1 VIQPHGEREVV
12 GTATNKTSFKISESD
27 TAHIMIV
34 LRDAIYS
41 DKVLAVMRE
50 YGANAQD
57 SHRDPAAAP
66 GARERPIVVRLPTLS
81 DPTLQISD
89 HGPGLSHGA
98 VMRLFT
104 QYGAST
110 KRDQADATGYIG
122 IGCKAGFAYSDSFTV
137 TSRHGGASPVYSAV
151 LDESDRGEMRL
162 LDESPCEP
170 GDTGLTIWLPVRPGD
185 VEEFRSKAPQVFRY
199 YDPQPI
205 VLLGDERLPLGDGAC
220 DVVRGCAWTA
230 VMGCV
235 SYPIEV
241 GQLKVPEYVRQSGGV
256 ARFPLGQLSVSASR
270 EALRY
275 DERTRTALARGLCA
289 LVDAHAARLVQ
300 GAEGLNDWE
309 KRLRFA
315 GMGLFAPLLQAA
327 SFDGVFH
334 EVVLFPRRSRGEEK
348 MKVRFSSEK
357 MVVSTSARI
366 VFHDD
371 ARAIA
376 GYNLDSHAVVARK
389 TPGSTHEEAWE
400 ELQAVL
406 AQQRLCGLPVV
417 RASSLP
423 WGSPGTAGS
432 RGPQTRH
439 RGRVFRLLPG
449 EPAPGAPP
457 SARWE
462 RLDRDPQP
470 GDLFVPIMGFRPHPW
485 FWGRYAS
492 ACRAFAAFGLQH
504 PPVYG
509 YRVLGEDSKVPGTD
523 YADWL
528 KTAYSVV
535 RASRPDLDDLY
546 HISRYSNVQCD
557 SSSPRLVGEML
568 GDDHPIAA
576 LARTALQA
584 RRSRIGMH
592 GAQENLIVYAGTLAR
607 LAGKDGDPDYS
618 CLDRYPLLRQRANE
632 FLSSANLGEW
642 MEYVLAVDAAI
653 GAGYRHGAWR
663 ERAKAAEAAKMA
675 EAAKQAQAKQAQAT
689 KRPARASKTSKTN
702 GRKAEET
709 P

>member
-1 VIQPHGEREVV
+1 MVEPRSEREVS
-12 GTATNKTSFKISESD
+12 GTSSEVERFKISEENA
-27 TAHIMIV
+27 AHVMGV

-41 DKVLAVMRE
+41 DKVLAVLRE

-57 SHRDPAAAP
+57 SHRDPAAPP
-66 GARERPIVVRLPTLS
+66 GARERPIEVRLPTLG

-89 HGPGLSHGA
+89 FGPGLSHEA

-110 KRDQADATGYIG
+110 KRAQADATGFIG
-122 IGCKAGFAYSDSFTV
+122 IGCKSAFAYSDSFV
-137 TSRHGGASPVYSAV
+137 VVSRNGGRVRTYAAV
-151 LDESDRGEMRL
+151 LDPSDRGEMHLVDDRPAE
-162 LDESPCEP
+162 DP
-170 GDTGLTIWLPVRPGD
+170 GDTGLTVRVPVRPGD
-185 VEEFRSKAPQVFRY
+185 VEEFRAKAPGVFRY

-205 VLLGDERLPLGDGAC
+205 VWVGDERLPLGDGAC
-220 DVVRGCAWTA
+220 DVVRGCSWTA

-241 GQLKVPEYVRQSGGV
+241 GHLKVPEYVRRSGGV
-256 ARFPLGQLSVSASR
+256 VRFPLGAISVSASR

-275 DERTRTALARGLCA
+275 DERTRDALARGLCA

-300 GAEGLNDWE
+300 GAEGLSDWE

-315 GMGLFAPLLQAA
+315 GMGLFAPLLRAA

-334 EVVLFPRRSRGEEK
+334 EAVFFPRRARGEEK
-348 MKVRFSSEK
+348 MKVRFSSDLK
-357 MVVSTSARI
+357 VCPDARI

-376 GYNLDSHAVVARK
+376 GYNLDPHAVVARK

-406 AQQRLCGLPVV
+406 AEQRLGGLPVV

-423 WGSPGTAGS
+423 WGSPGTAGG

-492 ACRAFAAFGLQH
+492 ACRAFAAFGLEH

-528 KTAYSVV
+528 KTAYSIV
-535 RASRPDLDDLY
+535 RAIRPDLDDLY
-546 HISRYSNVQCD
+546 HISRYSNVHCD

-568 GDDHPIAA
+568 GDDHPVAA

-584 RRSRIGMH
+584 RRCRY
-592 GAQENLIVYAGTLAR
+592 GAEENLIVYAGTLAR

-618 CLDRYPLLRQRANE
+618 CLDRYPLLRQRAHD

-653 GAGYRHGAWR
+653 GDGYRHGAWR
-663 ERAKAAEAAKMA
+663 ERAIAAKHA
-675 EAAKQAQAKQAQAT
+675 
-689 KRPARASKTSKTN
+689 PASKPKTRKTK

-709 P
+709 K